1 MYSARPTN
9 LRCAC
14 APFWAAALVLL
25 SGPAGAADYFE
36 VRIGDALV
44 ARIRCRGDVAT
55 LQERGARVYGRLTEI
70 ISYEPCDPSNVHVKV
85 DNGVPAIYVGSH
97 LLMRVYPPD
106 AAPNNC
112 TPRQLAE
119 KWKANV
125 AKWLPQAPSLAAR
138 PGKPGEST
146 GPTFVGPK
154 IGDAGRVDLPP
165 EAHTG
170 LIVDATGLGARRDIS
185 PRILDPEG
193 QEVWGTVECSAAWAI
208 SYGIAAWGN
217 GMEQA
222 VQSVRAGSNPLVV
235 RAQQVLGP
243 VNSIFQIS
251 AEDVAR
257 VVEANAVGH
266 FLENCNVVIAQ

>member
-1 MYSARPTN
+1 MHLARRTN
-9 LRCAC
+9 LRCGC
-14 APFWAAALVLL
+14 ALLWAVALVLL
-25 SGPAGAADYFE
+25 SGPADAGEYFE

-70 ISYEPCDPSNVHVKV
+70 ISYEPCDPGNVQVKIES
-85 DNGVPAIYVGSH
+85 GVPGVYVGSH
-97 LLMRVYPPD
+97 LLMRVFPPD
-106 AAPNNC
+106 AAANNC
-112 TPRQLAE
+112 TTRQLAE

-138 PGKPGEST
+138 PGKPGERA

-154 IGDAGRVDLPP
+154 IGDAGRVGLPP
-165 EAHTG
+165 DAHTG
-170 LIVDATGLGARRDIS
+170 LIVDATGLGAKRDIS

-193 QEVWGTVECSAAWAI
+193 EEVWGTVECSAAWAI
-208 SYGIAAWGN
+208 SYGIASWAN

-222 VQSVRAGSNPLVV
+222 TQSVRAGSNPLVV

-243 VNSIFQIS
+243 FNSVFQIS

-257 VVEANAVGH
+257 VVEANATGH